1 MYSVPVYKIRL
12 VKNGNI
18 ELSKQIR
25 SPKDVSDVIAALL
38 ADLDTEQMICVLLDT
53 KNRVIGTQVIAHGGL
68 NACYVRIADVFKT
81 AILSKAHCIIVAHN
95 HPSGETMPSAEEIKL
110 TRDLIAA
117 GKLLDIEL
125 LDHIIYA
132 DTITQRSLS
141 LKEYYPTLWE

>member
-12 VKNGNI
+12 VKDSNI

-25 SPKDVSDVIAALL
+25 SPEDVSDVIAAML

-81 AILSKAHCIIVAHN
+81 AILSNAHCIIVAHN
-95 HPSGETMPSAEEIKL
+95 HPSGETMPSAEDIKL

-141 LKEYYPTLWE
+141 LKEYYPTFWE

>member
-12 VKNGNI
+12 VKDSNI

-25 SPKDVSDVIAALL
+25 SPEDVSDVIAAML

-53 KNRVIGTQVIAHGGL
+53 KNRVICTQVIAHGGL

-81 AILSKAHCIIVAHN
+81 AILSNAHCIIVAHN
-95 HPSGETMPSAEEIKL
+95 HPSGETMPSAEDIKL

-141 LKEYYPTLWE
+141 LKEYYPTFWE

>member
-12 VKNGNI
+12 VKDSNI

-25 SPKDVSDVIAALL
+25 SPEDVSDVIAAML

-81 AILSKAHCIIVAHN
+81 AILSNAHCIIVAHN
-95 HPSGETMPSAEEIKL
+95 HPSGETMPSAEDIKL

-141 LKEYYPTLWE
+141 LKESYPTFWE